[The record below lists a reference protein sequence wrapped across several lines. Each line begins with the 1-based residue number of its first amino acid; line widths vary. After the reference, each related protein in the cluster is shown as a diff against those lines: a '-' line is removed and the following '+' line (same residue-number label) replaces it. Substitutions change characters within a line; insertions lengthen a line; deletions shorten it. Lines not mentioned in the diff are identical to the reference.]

1 MKNRSMDLR
10 AAAVEGRKMFF
21 SAYCAEAGTQV
32 LLGPDNVVDLSHGP
46 FGFELH
52 YRCHCGEAGV
62 VYPRLDRDARPR
74 CA

>member
-1 MKNRSMDLR
+1 MKNKSMDLS
-10 AAAVEGRKMFF
+10 AGAVEGGSMFF
-21 SAYCAEAGTQV
+21 SAYCAEAGTDV

-52 YRCHCGEAGV
+52 YRCHCGQAGV
-62 VYPRLDRDARPR
+62 VYPQLDRDAGPR

>member
-1 MKNRSMDLR
+1 MKNKSMDLR
-10 AAAVEGRKMFF
+10 ARAMEGGTMFF
-21 SAYCAEAGTQV
+21 SAYCAEAGTEV

-52 YRCHCGEAGV
+52 YRCHCGQAGV
-62 VYPRLDRDARPR
+62 LYPQLGRDAGPR